1 MSSRSFQYRKDER
14 PSPAHTDCALTD
26 FPLTPDSLGRSR
38 RERGHAAIAPPVS
51 QSVNRIVA
59 CSVSAITRRS
69 GWTSGHTA
77 MPFCTCTDAG
87 LITVTDDPACTRSG
101 AAQLAPIDNASS
113 GKPRPPPCVAGSHPP
128 CSSTSVTTTPCRI
141 STSRTGRSPSTAP
154 YSTRRPIKPLPAML
168 ECAGNIRSDLG
179 PGIPGNPCAAST

>member
-113 GKPRPPPCVAGSHPP
+113 GKPRPPTLLFYIRDYYTVPDIDIADWSLSIDGAVFDP
-128 CSSTSVTTTPCRI
+128 
-141 STSRTGRSPSTAP
+141 AP
-154 YSTRRPIKPLPAML
+154 PIKPPPAML